1 MDTRSIKLGGLRC
14 GSSGGSSLFQALPSR
29 IFASLFPLP
38 LPPGLPGLRLRLRL
52 RPPRPRWP
60 SCLAFEFRGGAP
72 LRLRLR
78 LLLMLPLPLPP
89 PPRLFRALSNQSA
102 GSSRSCSWSSSARCS
117 IRNRSL
123 LRARLPTLMGA
134 LAPQPSPNVSSFA
147 SQSRGPRE
155 STGPMEAS
163 EKGPERML

>member
-1 MDTRSIKLGGLRC
+1 MDTRSIKLGRLRC
-14 GSSGGSSLFQALPSR
+14 GGGSSLFQALPSR

-60 SCLAFEFRGGAP
+60 SCLAFEFRGRTP
-72 LRLRLR
+72 LR
-78 LLLMLPLPLPP
+78 LLLLPL
-89 PPRLFRALSNQSA
+89 PRLFRALSNQSA

-134 LAPQPSPNVSSFA
+134 LVPQPSPNVSSFA
-147 SQSRGPRE
+147 SQSRGPRARV
-155 STGPMEAS
+155 GPMEAS
-163 EKGPERML
+163 EKGPVRML

>member
-14 GSSGGSSLFQALPSR
+14 GGASGGGSSLFQALPSR

-38 LPPGLPGLRLRLRL
+38 LPPGLRLRL

-60 SCLAFEFRGGAP
+60 SCLAFAFRGGAP
-72 LRLRLR
+72 LRLRL
-78 LLLMLPLPLPP
+78 LLLLLPL
-89 PPRLFRALSNQSA
+89 PRLFRALSNQSA
-102 GSSRSCSWSSSARCS
+102 GSSRSSSWSSSARCS

-134 LAPQPSPNVSSFA
+134 LVPQPSPNVSSFA
-147 SQSRGPRE
+147 SQSRGPRARV
-155 STGPMEAS
+155 GPMEAS